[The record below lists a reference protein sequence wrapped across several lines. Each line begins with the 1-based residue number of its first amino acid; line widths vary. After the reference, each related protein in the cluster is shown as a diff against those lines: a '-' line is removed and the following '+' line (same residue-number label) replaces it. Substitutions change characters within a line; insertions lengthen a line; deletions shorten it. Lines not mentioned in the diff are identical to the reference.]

1 MRGVRFAGI
10 GLLIFSEGSVMAGT
24 AKGVPHVFR
33 RTKHIKKP
41 IVVETDAEWRIRW
54 REQWRKKQLAK
65 EKNKWLREQR
75 GEPAKRRGPGIHA
88 TNGELARI
96 KTLNDLGYNK
106 SQIARRMGMT
116 DSGHNTII
124 RYLKHKRMESPEVI
138 ALAEAIKETEIKD
151 LTLIGVK
158 ARIRLH
164 ELLDEG
170 KTKPIETVAIMD
182 RSFQQR
188 RLLEGSAT
196 EIFDVNTIK
205 ELDKEI
211 EEITLKIIEMKKREN
226 NSFDAVE
233 VQECQKVQR

>member
-10 GLLIFSEGSVMAGT
+10 GLLIFSEGSVMA
-24 AKGVPHVFR
+24 AY
-33 RTKHIKKP
+33 TKKPKPP

-54 REQWRKKQLAK
+54 REQWRKKQLVK

-75 GEPAKRRGPGIHA
+75 GEPAKRRGPGIQA
-88 TNGELARI
+88 SNGELARI

-106 SQIARRMGMT
+106 SQIARKMGMT

-211 EEITLKIIEMKKREN
+211 EEITLKIIEMKKREG

>member
-1 MRGVRFAGI
+1 
-10 GLLIFSEGSVMAGT
+10 MA
-24 AKGVPHVFR
+24 AY
-33 RTKHIKKP
+33 TKKPKPP

-75 GEPAKRRGPGIHA
+75 GEPEKRRGPGIQA
-88 TNGELARI
+88 SNGELARI

-106 SQIARRMGMT
+106 SQIARKMGMT
-116 DSGHNTII
+116 DGSHTKII

-138 ALAEAIKETEIKD
+138 ALAGAIKETEIKD

-211 EEITLKIIEMKKREN
+211 EEITLKIIEMKKREG